1 MKNTHKRKYVLKSKK
16 RFIIIVS
23 IVVLLA
29 LTLGAVAWG
38 YNYIR
43 SIADNISTQPG
54 ANANG
59 QPGVTV
65 TPIERPAP
73 DERVNVLVMGI
84 AKGMSDTI
92 MLCSYYPK
100 VGAIDIISIPRD
112 TYVKRVATYDSAY
125 NKINS
130 NYGQGG
136 AEHVVQVVKDFS
148 KVNVNYYVE
157 VNYEAV
163 EGIIDAMGG
172 LNIEVQNDMNYDDPA
187 DDLHIHFKK
196 GTIVSKGSDII
207 RVLRWRK
214 NNHNAGGYNEGDIGR
229 IKFQQSVVKQALE
242 KVISGNP
249 IATLIKIKK
258 PLEEHVR
265 TNMSPDDI
273 MYYVGLATKI
283 NKDKITMQT
292 IPGIGTMVGRLSFFV
307 PYPNTTQALF
317 DILRNNQEMP
327 QPLPTSVKITEKL
340 NIPVGPKPTGKATPT
355 PTVEPGEEVGS
366 ATPEPTV
373 EPTAEPTEEPKPTE
387 SQADPTPEPTE
398 GSDTIIVPTNP

>member
-1 MKNTHKRKYVLKSKK
+1 VRNTHKKKYVLKSKK
-16 RFIIIVS
+16 RFIIIMC
-23 IVVLLA
+23 VVILLA
-29 LTLGAVAWG
+29 ITLGAVAWG
-38 YNYIR
+38 YSYIR
-43 SIADNISTQPG
+43 SIANNISVKPATDI
-54 ANANG
+54 NG

-100 VGAIDIISIPRD
+100 VGAVDIVSIPRD
-112 TYVKRVATYDSAY
+112 TYIKRTEPFDSAY
-125 NKINS
+125 NKVNS

-136 AEHVVQVVKDFS
+136 AEHMVQVVKDFS

-172 LNIEVQNDMNYDDPA
+172 LDITVENDMNYDDPA
-187 DDLHIHFKK
+187 DNLHIHFKK
-196 GTIVSKGSDII
+196 GTVVSKGSDII

-229 IKFQQSVVKQALE
+229 IKFQQSVVKQAIE

-249 IATLIKIKK
+249 IATLVKIKK
-258 PLEEHVR
+258 PLEEHIR
-265 TNMSPDDI
+265 TNMSADDI

-283 NKDKITMQT
+283 NKEKITMQT
-292 IPGIGTMVGRLSFFV
+292 IPGIGTMVGRLSFFL
-307 PYPNTTQALF
+307 PYPQTTQSLF
-317 DILRNNQEMP
+317 DILVNNQEMP
-327 QPLPTSVKITEKL
+327 QPLPSTLKITERL
-340 NIPVGPKPTGKATPT
+340 NIPKGPKPTAKPTKT
-355 PTVEPGEEVGS
+355 PTVG
-366 ATPEPTV
+366 PEITV
-373 EPTAEPTEEPKPTE
+373 EPTAEPTEEPKPT
-387 SQADPTPEPTE
+387 AEPTAE
-398 GSDTIIVPTNP
+398 PTKAPVPTSSDTIIVPTNP